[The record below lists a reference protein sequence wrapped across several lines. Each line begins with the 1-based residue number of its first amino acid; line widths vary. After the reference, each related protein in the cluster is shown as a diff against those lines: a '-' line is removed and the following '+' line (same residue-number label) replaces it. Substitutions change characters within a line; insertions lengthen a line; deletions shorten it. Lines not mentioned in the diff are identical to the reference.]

1 MQEAVLKGETGKLYR
16 FAALRPDGPFPHGP
30 AVYAFAKPGF
40 GGRGFVPLFISR
52 TANVASRVP
61 GHERWAEAEALGAT
75 HVLVLA
81 FPERAQREIAE
92 DDLIMAMRPVLNDQ
106 PDGAVQDAGNDEQRG
121 AAVVFFPPIRI
132 ETKTGPLTVQVGA
145 RRDRA

>member
-1 MQEAVLKGETGKLYR
+1 MNEAVLKGETGRLYR
-16 FAALRPDGPFPHGP
+16 FAVLRADGPFPHGP
-30 AVYAFAKPGF
+30 AVYAFVRPGF
-40 GGRGFVPLFISR
+40 GGRGWTPLFISR
-52 TANVASRVP
+52 TANVAQRIP

-75 HVLVLA
+75 HVLVLS

-92 DDLIMAMRPVLNDQ
+92 DDLIMALRPVLNES
-106 PDGAVQDAGNDEQRG
+106 GEATRDEDRKS

-132 ETKTGPLTVQVGA
+132 ETQTGALTVQVGG

>member
-40 GGRGFVPLFISR
+40 GGRGFTPLFVSR
-52 TANVASRVP
+52 TANAAQRLP
-61 GHERWAEAEALGAT
+61 GHERWAEAQALGAT
-75 HVLVLA
+75 HVLLLS

-92 DDLIMAMRPVLNDQ
+92 DDLLMACKPVLNDQ
-106 PDGAVQDAGNDEQRG
+106 PEATQEEDRRTAE
-121 AAVVFFPPIRI
+121 VVFFPPIRI
-132 ETKTGPLTVQVGA
+132 ETKTGPLTVQVGG
-145 RRDRA
+145 RRGRA